1 MIRHANAKKFKIGSP
16 RSLTMAK
23 SLKIR
28 SWFIVAPSAEASTVH
43 SADADVVVLD
53 LTGLPESQ
61 NAVGD
66 FCRAWADLA
75 PVAGLSFLLPAFS
88 SARTEAAIDL
98 AIQYG
103 AASVVLSGVRNGAE
117 VQRLDMALR
126 VAEIRAG
133 LAPGKTRIV
142 ALANASGILA
152 ASSFERCSNRLAAL
166 GWEGG
171 YGPSSD
177 TARVAAGTIALTAAA
192 TGITAIDAVSPA
204 GDAAT
209 FLSDCERARANGFSG
224 KLCRSSDQIPIVNR
238 IFSV

>member
-1 MIRHANAKKFKIGSP
+1 
-16 RSLTMAK
+16 MAK

-53 LTGLPESQ
+53 LTGLPESR

-192 TGITAIDAVSPA
+192 AAGIAAVDVVSPA
-204 GDAAT
+204 GDAAA

>member
-1 MIRHANAKKFKIGSP
+1 
-16 RSLTMAK
+16 MAK

-28 SWFIVAPSAEASTVH
+28 SWFIVDPSAKAATVH
-43 SADADVVVLD
+43 SAGADMVVLD
-53 LTGLPESQ
+53 LTAPLESR

-75 PVAGLSFLLPAFS
+75 PAAGLSFLLPAFS

-98 AIQYG
+98 ATRYG
-103 AASVVLSGVRNGAE
+103 AASVVLSGARSGAE

-133 LAPGKTRIV
+133 LAPGRTRIV

-171 YGPSSD
+171 YDPSSY
-177 TARVAAGTIALTAAA
+177 TARVAAGTIALAAA
-192 TGITAIDAVSPA
+192 AAGIAAIDAVSPA
-204 GDAAT
+204 GDPAT
-209 FLSDCERARANGFSG
+209 LLSDCERARANGFSG

>member
-1 MIRHANAKKFKIGSP
+1 M
-16 RSLTMAK
+16 
-23 SLKIR
+23 
-28 SWFIVAPSAEASTVH
+28 
-43 SADADVVVLD
+43 LD
-53 LTGLPESQ
+53 FTGPLESR

-75 PVAGLSFLLPAFS
+75 PAANLSFLLPAFS

-98 AIQYG
+98 AIRYG
-103 AASVVLSGVRNGAE
+103 AASVVLSDVRNGAE

-177 TARVAAGTIALTAAA
+177 TARVATGTIALAAA
-192 TGITAIDAVSPA
+192 AAGIAAIDAVSPEM
-204 GDAAT
+204 DAAA
-209 FLSDCERARANGFSG
+209 FLADCERARANGFSG
-224 KLCRSSDQIPIVNR
+224 KLCRGLDQVVIVNR

>member
-1 MIRHANAKKFKIGSP
+1 M
-16 RSLTMAK
+16 
-23 SLKIR
+23 
-28 SWFIVAPSAEASTVH
+28 
-43 SADADVVVLD
+43 LD
-53 LTGLPESQ
+53 LTGLPESR

-103 AASVVLSGVRNGAE
+103 AASVVLSGARSGAE

-166 GWEGG
+166 GWEGS
-171 YGPSSD
+171 YDPSSD

-192 TGITAIDAVSPA
+192 TGIAAVDVVSPA
-204 GDAAT
+204 GDAAA